1 MTIYRVAERAGV
13 SPKTVSRVINGE
25 SYVRPQ
31 TRRKVQDAIAAL
43 NFTPATHA
51 RMMKAERSRVI
62 GVLTDS
68 VVTTPESIEIAR
80 GVQAACVDQG
90 LTPLFVAGG
99 DAAAPFSGHGYATL
113 RSLNIDGLIYA
124 SHAHE
129 QVKVEGFCSDIPL
142 ILVNCF
148 DPAGAHSAIVPDDR
162 VGGYLA
168 AEHLI
173 AQGHGHVAYLTLQQG
188 SVATHLRKEGFLSAF
203 RARGL
208 AAPFVI
214 EGVSA
219 AHRPGDFAAETAELQ
234 SVLNEVLARHPRP
247 TALFCGND
255 KMAMTIYGMLQE
267 RGLKIPTHISVLG
280 FDDFALI
287 TELMRPQLSSVSLP
301 YFEMGQIAVQ
311 RLIEALVDAKPD
323 RATRLLVPGQ
333 VRARGSVAATP
344 LATPISAKVAEQT
357 LLPTQPKGAA
367 A

>member
-1 MTIYRVAERAGV
+1 MTIYKVAEKAGV

-25 SYVRPQ
+25 SYVRSE
-31 TRRKVQDAIAAL
+31 TRRKVQDAIAEL
-43 NFTPATHA
+43 NFTPSTHA
-51 RMMKAERSRVI
+51 RMMKAGRSRVI

-80 GVQAACVDQG
+80 GIQAACIERG
-90 LTPLFVAGG
+90 LTPMFVAGG

-113 RSLNIDGLIYA
+113 KSLNIDGLIYA

-129 QVKVEGFCSDIPL
+129 QVSVTDFQSDIPL

-148 DPAGAHSAIVPDDR
+148 DPAGVHSSIVPDDR

-173 AQGHGHVAYLTLQQG
+173 DLGHVQVAYLTLQQT
-188 SVATHLRKEGFLSAF
+188 SVATHLRKEGFLNAF
-203 RARGL
+203 RVCGL

-219 AHRPGDFAAETAELQ
+219 AYKPGDFAKETAELQ
-234 SVLNEVLARHPRP
+234 SVLNQVLALDPRP

-255 KMAMTIYGMLQE
+255 KMAMAVYGMLQE
-267 RGLKIPTHISVLG
+267 RDLKIPQHMSVLG
-280 FDDFALI
+280 FDDFAMI

-311 RLIEALVDAKPD
+311 TLITTIEDEKPGL
-323 RATRLLVPGQ
+323 ATRLLVPGE
-333 VRARGSVAATP
+333 VRARGSIAVAAKSQEIPVASQAEESLP
-344 LATPISAKVAEQT
+344 LRG
-357 LLPTQPKGAA
+357 GAA